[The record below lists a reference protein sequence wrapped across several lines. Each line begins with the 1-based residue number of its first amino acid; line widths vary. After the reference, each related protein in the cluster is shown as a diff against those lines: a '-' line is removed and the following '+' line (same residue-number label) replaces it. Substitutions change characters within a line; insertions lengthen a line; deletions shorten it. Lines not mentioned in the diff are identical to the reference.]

1 MQGRV
6 SAQLPKST
14 MRKNFVLD
22 TNVLLH
28 DPQALFSFADNNVIV
43 PIFVIEEIDTFKK
56 QQTELGR
63 NAREASRLLDE
74 ARSRGSLRDGVPTPG
89 GGTLRVGF
97 EPKKLDDVFLNPGL
111 KDNLIL
117 GVALKFR
124 EDEPDYPC
132 ILVTKDTN
140 LRVRA
145 DVLDLTAENYE
156 DDNVSITELYP
167 GACELLVSDELIDE
181 LHDDGFLKLE
191 GGKYT
196 PTVSDSADANAGA
209 KMDRFYDNEYVLL
222 RSNSESNQN
231 TLGRV
236 KLEDGVPVVRPLSRR
251 SREDVW
257 GVRPRNKE
265 QAFALDALLDDDI
278 ALVTLFGKAGTGKT
292 LLAIAAGLRKV
303 TDEQKFQKL
312 IVSRPIFPMGRD
324 LGYLPGT
331 MEEKLNPWMRP
342 IFDNVEYLMGLTRAD
357 KKAGRGADELI
368 DMGIIEIEPL
378 TYIRGR
384 SIPNQFFIVDE
395 AQNLT
400 PHEIKTI
407 LTRIGEGSKLIL
419 TGDPYQIDNPYIDS
433 ESNGLTYVIDR
444 FKGQSIFSTVTLFKG
459 ERSALAE
466 LAANLL

>member
-1 MQGRV
+1 
-6 SAQLPKST
+6 

-28 DPQALFSFADNNVIV
+28 DPRAMLAFEDNNVIV
-43 PIFVIEEIDTFKK
+43 PIFVIEEVDTFKK
-56 QQTELGR
+56 QMTELGR

-74 ARSRGSLRDGVPTPG
+74 YRLKGSLRDGVETPG

-97 EPKKLDDVFLNPGL
+97 IPKQLNQEVLNPQL

-117 GVALKFR
+117 AVALKFK
-124 EDEPDYPC
+124 EDEPDIPC

-145 DVLDLTAENYE
+145 DVLDLAAENYE

-167 GACELLVSDELIDE
+167 GACELVVSDEIIDE
-181 LHDDGFLKLE
+181 LHDDGFLDLQRD
-191 GGKYT
+191 GLV
-196 PTVSDSADANAGA
+196 PTRTQSADNNAGA

-222 RSNSESNQN
+222 KSSSESNQ
-231 TLGRV
+231 TSLGKV
-236 KLEDGVPVVRPLSRR
+236 KIEDGHPVMRPLARR
-251 SREDVW
+251 TRDDVW

-265 QAFALDALLDDDI
+265 QAFALDALLDDSV
-278 ALVTLFGKAGTGKT
+278 ALVTLLGKAGTGKT

-324 LGYLPGT
+324 IGYLPGT

-342 IFDNVEYLMGLTRAD
+342 IFDNVEHLMGLTRAD

-400 PHEIKTI
+400 PHEVKTI
-407 LTRIGEGSKLIL
+407 LTRIGEGSKLVL

-459 ERSALAE
+459 ERSELAE